1 MIAFSI
7 TKKAA
12 TVAAWTGYQNCSG
25 AHRRTT
31 PVKLLYLRRGG
42 TVPMPLGTVSTASSA
57 VTRAAQHVSDAS
69 NVQVMARTHTRR
81 MASPERIEAH
91 TAQDNIGSHAMLVL
105 IPRTAQQLRGTHA
118 EGSLAEC
125 CCRCADTRARTRLA
139 RLIRA
144 LPQASECAETRASR
158 HGSSASSAP
167 HRRLGRSSPVRCPRR
182 RRCAYL

>member
-1 MIAFSI
+1 M
-7 TKKAA
+7 KAA
-12 TVAAWTGYQNCSG
+12 KRAPSYDAAGKATVL
-25 AHRRTT
+25 T
-31 PVKLLYLRRGG
+31 PGGG

-105 IPRTAQQLRGTHA
+105 IPRTAQQSRGTHA
-118 EGSLAEC
+118 ECSLAEC

-167 HRRLGRSSPVRCPRR
+167 HRRPGRSSPVRCPRR